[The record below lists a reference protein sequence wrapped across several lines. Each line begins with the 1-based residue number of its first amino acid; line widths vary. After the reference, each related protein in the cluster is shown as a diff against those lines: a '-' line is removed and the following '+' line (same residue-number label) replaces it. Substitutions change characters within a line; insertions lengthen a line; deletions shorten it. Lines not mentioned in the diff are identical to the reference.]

1 MTDVPRE
8 TSVPRLDAS
17 PVANPATAAAPA
29 AGAVVPPAP
38 PAAGAVVP
46 PAPPAAAVIFGSRLA
61 TATAYAR
68 LLAGDGVTRGLLGPR
83 EVPRIWDRHLL
94 NCAAVAE
101 LLAPDATVTD
111 VGSGAGLP
119 GIPLAL
125 ARPDLH
131 LELLEPLQR
140 RVVFLREAVSALGLD
155 RIQVVRGRAEDVR
168 RTGGVDVVTA
178 RAVAPLS
185 RLAGWCLPL
194 LRPGG
199 SLIALK
205 GSQASAELDAAAD
218 DLRRLGA
225 VAWEVVTCGLG
236 LVDPPTTVVRV
247 IRGDADVLR
256 SGHAGRGRKGR
267 P

>member
-8 TSVPRLDAS
+8 TSVPSLDS
-17 PVANPATAAAPA
+17 KPRTDPVTETDRTA
-29 AGAVVPPAP
+29 GSGAP
-38 PAAGAVVP
+38 PPPPGAATV
-46 PAPPAAAVIFGSRLA
+46 FGSRLPA
-61 TATAYAR
+61 ATAYAE
-68 LLAGDGVTRGLLGPR
+68 LLAGDGVIRGLLGPR
-83 EVPRIWDRHLL
+83 EVPRLWDRHLL
-94 NCAAVAE
+94 NCAVTAE
-101 LLAPDATVTD
+101 LLAPGVTITD

-125 ARPDLH
+125 ARPDLRI
-131 LELLEPLQR
+131 ELLEPLQR
-140 RVVFLREAVSALGLD
+140 RVDFLREVVSTLGLD
-155 RIQVVRGRAEDVR
+155 NVWVARGRAEDVR
-168 RTGGVDVVTA
+168 GDGVDVVTA

-205 GSQASAELDAAAD
+205 GNQASAELDAAAD

-225 VAWEVVTCGLG
+225 VAWEVVSCGLG

-247 IRGDADVLR
+247 ALGQAGVPRGGR
-256 SGHAGRGRKGR
+256 AGRGKKGR

>member
-1 MTDVPRE
+1 MSDVPRE
-8 TSVPRLDAS
+8 TSVPRLDAALR
-17 PVANPATAAAPA
+17 PDPATDGVRAANA
-29 AGAVVPPAP
+29 ALPPAP
-38 PAAGAVVP
+38 PVAATV
-46 PAPPAAAVIFGSRLA
+46 FGSQLA
-61 TATAYAR
+61 TATAYAG
-68 LLAGDGVTRGLLGPR
+68 LLAGDGVVRGLLGPR
-83 EVPRIWDRHLL
+83 EVPRLWERHLL
-94 NCAAVAE
+94 NCAVIAE
-101 LLAPDATVTD
+101 LLAPGAMVTD

-125 ARPDLH
+125 ARPDLRI
-131 LELLEPLQR
+131 ELLEPLLR
-140 RVVFLREAVSALGLD
+140 RVVFLREAVSTLGLD
-155 RIQVVRGRAEDVR
+155 HVQVVRGRAEDVR
-168 RTGGVDVVTA
+168 SADGVDFVTA

-205 GSQASAELDAAAD
+205 GSQASAELGAAAA

-247 IRGDADVLR
+247 VL
-256 SGHAGRGRKGR
+256 GQAGVPRNGRAGQRRKGR

>member
-8 TSVPRLDAS
+8 TSLDRGVVGA
-17 PVANPATAAAPA
+17 PGRELRPAPA
-29 AGAVVPPAP
+29 A
-38 PAAGAVVP
+38 AAIA
-46 PAPPAAAVIFGSRLA
+46 FGSRLA
-61 TATAYAR
+61 AASHYAR
-68 LLAGDGVTRGLLGPR
+68 LLATDGVTRGLLGPR
-83 EVPRIWDRHLL
+83 EVPRLWERHLL

-101 LLAPDATVTD
+101 LIAPGSTVID

-125 ARPDLH
+125 ARPDLDI
-131 LELLEPLQR
+131 ELLDPLLR
-140 RVVFLREAVSALGLD
+140 RAVFLEEVVDALALD
-155 RIQVVRGRAEDVR
+155 RVRVVRGRAEDAR
-168 RTGGVDVVTA
+168 AGPGVDVVTA

-185 RLAGWCLPL
+185 RLAAWCLPL

-205 GSQASAELDAAAD
+205 GSQAPAELDAAAG

-225 VAWEVVTCGLG
+225 VEWGVESCGHD

-247 IRGDADVLR
+247 VLGEAR
-256 SGHAGRGRKGR
+256 LPHGGRVGGRGGR
-267 P
+267 RAS

>member
-1 MTDVPRE
+1 
-8 TSVPRLDAS
+8 
-17 PVANPATAAAPA
+17 
-29 AGAVVPPAP
+29 
-38 PAAGAVVP
+38 
-46 PAPPAAAVIFGSRLA
+46 
-61 TATAYAR
+61 
-68 LLAGDGVTRGLLGPR
+68 LLAGDGVIRGLLGPR
-83 EVPRIWDRHLL
+83 EVPRLWDRHLL
-94 NCAAVAE
+94 NCAVTAE
-101 LLAPDATVTD
+101 LLAPGATVTD

-125 ARPDLH
+125 ARPDLRI
-131 LELLEPLQR
+131 ELLEPLQR
-140 RVVFLREAVSALGLD
+140 RAVFLREVVSTLELENV
-155 RIQVVRGRAEDVR
+155 QVVRGRAEDAQR
-168 RTGGVDVVTA
+168 VDRVDIVTA

-205 GSQASAELDAAAD
+205 GSQASAELAAAAA

-247 IRGDADVLR
+247 TLGQAGVPRRGR
-256 SGHAGRGRKGR
+256 AGRARKGR

>member
-8 TSVPRLDAS
+8 TSVPRLDRAHLAD
-17 PVANPATAAAPA
+17 PALVADRAAA
-29 AGAVVPPAP
+29 
-38 PAAGAVVP
+38 P
-46 PAPPAAAVIFGSRLA
+46 PAPPAAATVFGSQLA
-61 TATAYAR
+61 VASAYAR
-68 LLAGDGVTRGLLGPR
+68 LLASDGVTRGLLGPR
-83 EVPRIWDRHLL
+83 EVPRLWARHLL
-94 NCAAVAE
+94 NCAVIAE
-101 LLAPDATVTD
+101 LIAPGATVVD

-125 ARPDLH
+125 ARADLRI
-131 LELLEPLQR
+131 ELLEPLQR
-140 RVVFLREAVSALGLD
+140 RVAFLQEVVVALGLD
-155 RIQVVRGRAEDVR
+155 RIRVVRGRAEDSPA
-168 RTGGVDVVTA
+168 TDGVDVVTA

-205 GSQASAELDAAAD
+205 GSHASAELDAGAD

-225 VAWEVVTCGLG
+225 VDWEVVTCGLG

-247 IRGDADVLR
+247 VLGEAGVPR
-256 SGHAGRGRKGR
+256 DGRPGRGGKGR
-267 P
+267 Q

>member
-8 TSVPRLDAS
+8 TSVPRRDQTTRKD
-17 PVANPATAAAPA
+17 PGTDGDRTAGSAA
-29 AGAVVPPAP
+29 PPAP
-38 PAAGAVVP
+38 PTAAT
-46 PAPPAAAVIFGSRLA
+46 IFGARLA
-61 TATAYAR
+61 TASAYAG
-68 LLAGDGVTRGLLGPR
+68 LLAGDGVIRGLLGPR
-83 EVPRIWDRHLL
+83 EVPRLWDRHLL
-94 NCAAVAE
+94 NCAVTAE
-101 LLAPDATVTD
+101 LLAPGATVTD

-125 ARPDLH
+125 ARPDLRI
-131 LELLEPLQR
+131 ELLEPLQR
-140 RVVFLREAVSALGLD
+140 RAVFLREVVSTLELD
-155 RIQVVRGRAEDVR
+155 NVQVVRGRAEDVR
-168 RTGGVDVVTA
+168 SVDRVDIVTA

-205 GSQASAELDAAAD
+205 GSQASAELAAAAV

-247 IRGDADVLR
+247 TLGQAGVPRRGR
-256 SGHAGRGRKGR
+256 AGRVRKGR

>member
-1 MTDVPRE
+1 MSNVPRE
-8 TSVPRLDAS
+8 TSSAQAADLP
-17 PVANPATAAAPA
+17 AAPA
-29 AGAVVPPAP
+29 V
-38 PAAGAVVP
+38 AATV
-46 PAPPAAAVIFGSRLA
+46 FGTRLA
-61 TATAYAR
+61 VASDYAR
-68 LLAGDGVTRGLLGPR
+68 LLATDGVTRGLLGPR
-83 EVPRIWDRHLL
+83 EVPRLWERHLL
-94 NCAAVAE
+94 NCAVVAE
-101 LLAPDATVTD
+101 LIDRDATVTD

-125 ARPDLH
+125 TRPDLDI
-131 LELLEPLQR
+131 ELLEPLHR
-140 RVVFLREAVSALGLD
+140 RVVFLSEVVAALGLD
-155 RIQVVRGRAEDVR
+155 RVRVNRGRAEDAATVA
-168 RTGGVDVVTA
+168 GVDVVTA

-205 GSQASAELDAAAD
+205 GAQAAAELNAAAD

-225 VAWEVVTCGLG
+225 VAWSVETCGQG

-247 IRGDADVLR
+247 VLGEVRRPRGGR
-256 SGHAGRGRKGR
+256 SAGRGRER

>member
-8 TSVPRLDAS
+8 TS
-17 PVANPATAAAPA
+17 AAQLAGDQQ
-29 AGAVVPPAP
+29 GAVPLDLPPPP
-38 PAAGAVVP
+38 PAADAVFGT
-46 PAPPAAAVIFGSRLA
+46 ALAAAA
-61 TATAYAR
+61 AYAR
-68 LLAGDGVTRGLLGPR
+68 LLGTDGVTRGLIGPR
-83 EVPRIWDRHLL
+83 EVSRIWDRHLL
-94 NCAAVAE
+94 NCAVVAE
-101 LLAPDATVTD
+101 LIPPGARVTD

-125 ARPDLH
+125 ARPDLDI
-131 LELLEPLQR
+131 ELLEPSQR
-140 RVVFLREAVSALGLD
+140 RVVFLQEAIAALGLHHV
-155 RIQVVRGRAEDVR
+155 RVVRGRAQDA
-168 RTGGVDVVTA
+168 TTAGAADVVTA

-205 GSQASAELDAAAD
+205 GSRAAVELADAAA

-225 VAWEVVTCGLG
+225 LEWGIVSCGQG
-236 LVDPPTTVVRV
+236 LVDPPTTVVQVRAGEAPRPV
-247 IRGDADVLR
+247 GGRAGRRG
-256 SGHAGRGRKGR
+256 GRGR

>member
-8 TSVPRLDAS
+8 TSVPRPDPTPRVDPGVDGDRTVGSA
-17 PVANPATAAAPA
+17 
-29 AGAVVPPAP
+29 
-38 PAAGAVVP
+38 VP
-46 PAPPAAAVIFGSRLA
+46 PAPPAAATVFGSRLA
-61 TATAYAR
+61 AATAYAG
-68 LLAGDGVTRGLLGPR
+68 LLAGDGVIRGLLGPR
-83 EVPRIWDRHLL
+83 EVPRLWDRHLL
-94 NCAAVAE
+94 NCAVTAE
-101 LLAPDATVTD
+101 LLAPGATVTD

-125 ARPDLH
+125 ARPDLRI
-131 LELLEPLQR
+131 ELLEPLQR
-140 RVVFLREAVSALGLD
+140 RVVFLREVVAALGLD
-155 RIQVVRGRAEDVR
+155 NVEVVRGRAEEVHRAD
-168 RTGGVDVVTA
+168 GVDVVTA

-205 GSQASAELDAAAD
+205 GSQAPAELDAAAA

-247 IRGDADVLR
+247 ALGVAGVPRGGR
-256 SGHAGRGRKGR
+256 AGRGRKGR

>member
-8 TSVPRLDAS
+8 TSLGGIV
-17 PVANPATAAAPA
+17 
-29 AGAVVPPAP
+29 AGAAPPAP
-38 PAAGAVVP
+38 PAAVTVFGDRL
-46 PAPPAAAVIFGSRLA
+46 AAVCDYAELLA
-61 TATAYAR
+61 T
-68 LLAGDGVTRGLLGPR
+68 DGVTRGLLGPR
-83 EVPRIWDRHLL
+83 EVPRLWDRHLL
-94 NCAAVAE
+94 NCAAIAE
-101 LLAPDATVTD
+101 LVGPGATVID

-125 ARPDLH
+125 ARPDLDIV
-131 LELLEPLQR
+131 LLEPLAR
-140 RVVFLREAVSALGLD
+140 RVVFLAEVVDVLALD
-155 RIQVVRGRAEDVR
+155 RVRVLRGRAED
-168 RTGGVDVVTA
+168 GGAGPRVDVVTA

-205 GSQASAELDAAAD
+205 GSQASTELDAATA

-225 VAWEVVTCGLG
+225 VDWSIESCGQD

-247 IRGDADVLR
+247 VAGEGPQSPAGRVR
-256 SGHAGRGRKGR
+256 GRGRR
-267 P
+267 DCA

>member
-8 TSVPRLDAS
+8 TSPDRLVDAAS
-17 PVANPATAAAPA
+17 AD
-29 AGAVVPPAP
+29 VPPAP
-38 PAAGAVVP
+38 ASAAGV
-46 PAPPAAAVIFGSRLA
+46 FGNRLELVYE
-61 TATAYAR
+61 YAR
-68 LLAGDGVTRGLLGPR
+68 LLASDGVTRGLIGPR
-83 EVPRIWDRHLL
+83 EVPRLWERHLL

-101 LLAPDATVTD
+101 LVAPGATLLD

-125 ARPDLH
+125 ARPDLDI
-131 LELLEPLQR
+131 ELLEPQLR
-140 RVVFLREAVSALGLD
+140 RVVFLEEAVAALSLD
-155 RIQVVRGRAEDVR
+155 RVRVVRGRAQDA
-168 RTGGVDVVTA
+168 GGGPGVDVVTV

-185 RLAGWCLPL
+185 RLGAWCLPL

-205 GSQASAELDAAAD
+205 GSQARAELAAAVD

-225 VAWEVVTCGLG
+225 VEWGVESCGSD

-247 IRGDADVLR
+247 VLGEAR
-256 SGHAGRGRKGR
+256 LPHGGSVGGRGRKGR
-267 P
+267 S

>member
-8 TSVPRLDAS
+8 TSLDRGGVGEPCAEL
-17 PVANPATAAAPA
+17 PPTPATA
-29 AGAVVPPAP
+29 
-38 PAAGAVVP
+38 
-46 PAPPAAAVIFGSRLA
+46 VIAFGSRLA
-61 TATAYAR
+61 AASHYAR
-68 LLAGDGVTRGLLGPR
+68 LLATDGVTRGLLGPR
-83 EVPRIWDRHLL
+83 EVPRLWHRHLL

-101 LLAPDATVTD
+101 LISPGATLID

-125 ARPDLH
+125 ARPDLDV
-131 LELLEPLQR
+131 ELLDPLLR
-140 RVVFLREAVSALGLD
+140 RVVFLEEVVAALALD
-155 RIQVVRGRAEDVR
+155 RVRVLRGRAQGTRV
-168 RTGGVDVVTA
+168 GPGVDVVTA

-185 RLAGWCLPL
+185 RLAAWCLPL

-205 GSQASAELDAAAD
+205 GSRASAELAAAAG

-225 VAWEVVTCGLG
+225 VEWGVESCGHG

-247 IRGDADVLR
+247 VLGEAR
-256 SGHAGRGRKGR
+256 LPHGGGVGGRGGR
-267 P
+267 RAS

>member
-8 TSVPRLDAS
+8 TSSGR
-17 PVANPATAAAPA
+17 
-29 AGAVVPPAP
+29 GAETVSTEVPAP
-38 PAAGAVVP
+38 P
-46 PAPPAAAVIFGSRLA
+46 PAACAAFGDRLAVACDYARRLA
-61 TATAYAR
+61 T
-68 LLAGDGVTRGLLGPR
+68 DGVTRGLLGPR
-83 EVPRIWDRHLL
+83 EVPRLWGRHLL

-101 LLAPDATVTD
+101 LIPPDAAVTD

-125 ARPDLH
+125 ARPDL
-131 LELLEPLQR
+131 LIELLEPLAR
-140 RVVFLREAVSALGLD
+140 RVVFLEEVVVALALD
-155 RIQVVRGRAEDVR
+155 RVTVVRGRAEDSS
-168 RTGGVDVVTA
+168 GGPGVDVVTA

-185 RLAGWCLPL
+185 RLAAWCLPL

-205 GSQASAELDAAAD
+205 GSQAPAELDAAVG

-225 VAWEVVTCGLG
+225 VEWGVESCGHG

-247 IRGDADVLR
+247 VLGEARR
-256 SGHAGRGRKGR
+256 SPAGRAGGRKRREG